1 MIATAFVKNS
11 TKELLA
17 FLKCG
22 NTMPTLTFKVTLDE
36 ARRIMAE
43 ARGKK
48 MTLSEYIQG
57 RALSDGKSSG
67 HVRHF
72 RCAHTG
78 AKIFSSSPGAR
89 PLTTETVR
97 EMQADFP

>member
-1 MIATAFVKNS
+1 
-11 TKELLA
+11 
-17 FLKCG
+17 
-22 NTMPTLTFKVTLDE
+22 MPTLTFKVTMDE
-36 ARRIMAE
+36 ARRIRAE

-48 MTLSEYIQG
+48 MTLSEYVRG

-67 HVRHF
+67 HVRQV

-78 AKIFSSSPGAR
+78 AKIFSSPPGMR

-97 EMQADFP
+97 EMLADFP

>member
-1 MIATAFVKNS
+1 V
-11 TKELLA
+11 
-17 FLKCG
+17 
-22 NTMPTLTFKVTLDE
+22 PTLTFKVTLDE
-36 ARRIMAE
+36 ARRIRAE

-48 MTLSEYIQG
+48 MTLSEYVRG

-67 HVRHF
+67 HVRQV

-78 AKIFSSSPGAR
+78 AKIFSSPPGAR

-97 EMQADFP
+97 EMLADFP